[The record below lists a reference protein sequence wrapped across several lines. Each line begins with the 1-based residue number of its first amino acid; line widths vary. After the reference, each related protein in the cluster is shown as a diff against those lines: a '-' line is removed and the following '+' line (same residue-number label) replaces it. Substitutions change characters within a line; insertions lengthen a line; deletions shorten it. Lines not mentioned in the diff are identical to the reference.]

1 MKRFLSIAMAL
12 CIGLTMSL
20 DANAKRFGGG
30 KSAGAAPTHQTRQAA
45 PTTPG
50 APAAAATAGAA
61 GAAGAAAKAGGASRW
76 LGPLAGIAAGG
87 LLASM
92 FMGDGFQG
100 MQIFDILIMAVI
112 AFVIFRFI
120 AARRRKQQE
129 QFAPAG
135 HAPMQREA
143 FEPQQPAGGSIFG
156 GSAAPAAR
164 PVINAPAWFNE
175 ERFIEAARNHF
186 QSLQQHWDANEMD
199 KIAEFVTPQ
208 MLQFLKQERA
218 DLGDSFQSTY
228 IDNLQVQLEGVDD
241 RADKTI
247 ATLTFSGV
255 SKTSRFDQGEVFSES
270 WNMER
275 AQGDNQPWLVAGI
288 RQNG

>member
-45 PTTPG
+45 PATPG

-92 FMGDGFQG
+92 FMGGGFQG

-175 ERFIEAARNHF
+175 ERFIEAARSHF

-218 DLGDSFQSTY
+218 DLGDGFQSTY

>member
-1 MKRFLSIAMAL
+1 MQRFLSIALAL
-12 CIGLTMSL
+12 VIGLTMSL
-20 DANAKRFGGG
+20 DAQAKRFGGG
-30 KSAGAAPTHQTRQAA
+30 KSFGAAPTHQTRQAA

-50 APAAAATAGAA
+50 AAPA
-61 GAAGAAAKAGGASRW
+61 AAGAAAPAAAGGASRW

-92 FMGDGFQG
+92 FMGGGFSG
-100 MQIFDILIMAVI
+100 GGFLDIIILGVI
-112 AFVIFRFI
+112 AFLIFRFI
-120 AARRRKQQE
+120 AARRRK
-129 QFAPAG
+129 APEMAG
-135 HAPMQREA
+135 AGAPYQREIN
-143 FEPQQPAGGSIFG
+143 PQAQQASIFG
-156 GSAAPAAR
+156 GSAAPAASAR

-175 ERFIEAARNHF
+175 QNFLAAARNHF

-218 DLGDSFQSTY
+218 DLGDGFQSTY
-228 IDNLQVQLEGVDD
+228 IDNLSVILDGVDD
-241 RADKTI
+241 RADKTV

-255 SKTSRFDQGEVFSES
+255 SKTSRFDKGEAFSES

-275 AQGDNQPWLVAGI
+275 PQGENQPWLVAGI
-288 RQNG
+288 RQNV